1 MHALVWTQRRPIFLS
16 AESTLRRVCTH
27 RNDENLIHQIDE
39 SPDFVHILHL
49 SPSLLGPS
57 RTIERFLARPVR
69 QKKAVVVIRSFV
81 QVLCV
86 VCFAEMVR
94 DTALEA
100 VGCKCCLSVVHQV

>member
-1 MHALVWTQRRPIFLS
+1 
-16 AESTLRRVCTH
+16 
-27 RNDENLIHQIDE
+27 
-39 SPDFVHILHL
+39 
-49 SPSLLGPS
+49 
-57 RTIERFLARPVR
+57 
-69 QKKAVVVIRSFV
+69 VVVIRSFV